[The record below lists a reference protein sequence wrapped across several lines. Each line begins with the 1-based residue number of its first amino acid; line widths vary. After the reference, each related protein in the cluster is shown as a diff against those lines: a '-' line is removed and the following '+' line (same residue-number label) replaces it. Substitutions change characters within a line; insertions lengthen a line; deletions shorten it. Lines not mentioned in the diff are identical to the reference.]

1 MTVAHLHGQHVL
13 VLGGMGFI
21 GSNLALACLKHGAS
35 VTVFDSLTPDAG
47 GNRANIPVAIGHG
60 SMRVLVADV
69 RDTVALVQ
77 AVRGATLVFQCAA
90 LTSHSGS
97 MRDPRANVEVN
108 CLGVINVLEAI
119 RLHNPAAK
127 LVYVGTSTQ
136 VGRMQQEPIDERH
149 PEFPLDIYS
158 ANKSAGEKYVLI
170 YARTHGL
177 RAAVVRLSNNYG
189 PRACI
194 RTPEFGFMNY
204 FVGLGLQGRAI
215 TVFGDGSQRRNI
227 SFVDDSVA
235 ALLAVALEE
244 STNGEVYFATADQQV
259 TVRQVSEAIVDVIG
273 GSIEFVEWPA
283 DRAALEIGDAVISN
297 DKIRSTL
304 DWAPS
309 CSLADG
315 LARTRDYFASRMTS
329 YL

>member
-1 MTVAHLHGQHVL
+1 MTVARLQGQHVL

-21 GSNLALACLKHGAS
+21 GSNLALSCLEQGAS
-35 VTVFDSLTPDAG
+35 VTVFDSIDPDAG
-47 GNRANIPVAIGHG
+47 GNRANISDTTAQG

-69 RDTVALVQ
+69 RDTEALAQ
-77 AVRGATLVFQCAA
+77 AVRGATLVFHCAA

-97 MRDPRANVEVN
+97 MRDPRANIDVN
-108 CLGVINVLEAI
+108 CTGVINVLEAI
-119 RLHNPAAK
+119 RLSNPAAK

-170 YARTHGL
+170 YARTYGL
-177 RAAVVRLSNNYG
+177 RATVVRLANNYG

-215 TVFGDGSQRRNI
+215 TVFGDGAQRRNI
-227 SFVDDSVA
+227 SFVGDSVA

-259 TVRQVSEAIVDVIG
+259 TVRQVSEAIADVIG
-273 GSIEFVEWPA
+273 GSVQFVEWPA
-283 DRAALEIGDAVISN
+283 DRAAIEIGDAVISN
-297 DKIRSTL
+297 DKLRSQL
-304 DWAPS
+304 AWAPS